1 MLYVDAVS
9 VEPDNDDVESLGL
22 LDHLDG
28 RARQERA
35 ELISWLLDRG
45 FDVDQIRDAFIPMLL
60 PANRAIGDDG
70 TTVSAREISESS
82 GVSLELLQRLHR
94 AAGLVRVYDP
104 DSPLRSRA
112 DAEAVLNAARL
123 VDLGLDPARVG
134 LVVRLLVEG
143 LTGPAVAL
151 RRAAL
156 QASLRPG
163 ATELDLAKAFE
174 HLAQQAEP
182 LLGPMVDD
190 LLRLVLRHSFETEA
204 INVAERAAG
213 TLPGARDVAVAF
225 ADLVGFTRLGE
236 QLPPDDLGLIAFRL
250 SDLAHDVTT
259 SPVQFVKTIGDA
271 VMLVCAEPPQ
281 LLTTVLDLVE
291 AAAAEKILRLRVG
304 FAFGRAISR
313 SGDWYGNP
321 VNLASRV
328 THAAPSGAVWV
339 TEAAREAIGDA
350 PGLEWSFVG
359 ARHLRGIHGEV
370 RLYAVRRA
378 ATG

>member
-1 MLYVDAVS
+1 M
-9 VEPDNDDVESLGL
+9 EPDNKDVESLGL
-22 LDHLDG
+22 LDDLHG
-28 RARQERA
+28 KARQERA
-35 ELISWLLDRG
+35 ELVTWLLDRG
-45 FDVDQIRDAFIPMLL
+45 FDADQIRGAFIPMLL

-70 TTVSAREISESS
+70 TSVSTREISQAS

-123 VDLGLDPARVG
+123 IDLGLDPARVV

-143 LTGPAVAL
+143 LTGPAVAM

-174 HLAQQAEP
+174 HLAQQAAP
-182 LLGPMVDD
+182 LLGPMVHD
-190 LLRLVLRHSFETEA
+190 LLRLALRHSFETEA
-204 INVAERAAG
+204 ISVAERAAG
-213 TLPGARDVAVAF
+213 ALPGAREVAVAF
-225 ADLVGFTRLGE
+225 ADLVGFTHLGE
-236 QLPPDDLGLIAFRL
+236 KLPPEELGLIAGRL
-250 SDLAHDVTT
+250 SDLAHDVVM

-271 VMLVCAEPPQ
+271 VMLVCAEPLQ
-281 LLTTVLDLVE
+281 LLTTVLNLVE
-291 AAAAEKILRLRVG
+291 AAVLENVPRLRAG

-321 VNLASRV
+321 VNLANRV

-339 TEAAREAIGDA
+339 TESAREVIGDA
-350 PGLEWSFVG
+350 AGIEWSGVG
-359 ARHLRGIHGEV
+359 ARHLRGVHGEV
-370 RLYAVRRA
+370 RLYAVQR
-378 ATG
+378 TG

>member
-1 MLYVDAVS
+1 MS
-9 VEPDNDDVESLGL
+9 VEPDNTDVESLGL

-28 RARQERA
+28 RARKERA
-35 ELISWLLDRG
+35 ELITWLLDRG

-82 GVSLELLQRLHR
+82 GVSLDLLQRLHR

-151 RRAAL
+151 
-156 QASLRPG
+156 
-163 ATELDLAKAFE
+163 
-174 HLAQQAEP
+174 
-182 LLGPMVDD
+182 
-190 LLRLVLRHSFETEA
+190 
-204 INVAERAAG
+204 
-213 TLPGARDVAVAF
+213 
-225 ADLVGFTRLGE
+225 
-236 QLPPDDLGLIAFRL
+236 
-250 SDLAHDVTT
+250 
-259 SPVQFVKTIGDA
+259 
-271 VMLVCAEPPQ
+271 
-281 LLTTVLDLVE
+281 
-291 AAAAEKILRLRVG
+291 
-304 FAFGRAISR
+304 
-313 SGDWYGNP
+313 
-321 VNLASRV
+321 ASRV
-328 THAAPSGAVWV
+328 THAAPSGAVWL
-339 TEAAREAIGDA
+339 TEAARAAMGDA

-370 RLYAVRRA
+370 RLYAVRR
-378 ATG
+378 TTSG

>member
-9 VEPDNDDVESLGL
+9 VEPDNKDVESLGL
-22 LDHLDG
+22 LDDLHG
-28 RARQERA
+28 KARQERA
-35 ELISWLLDRG
+35 ELVTWLLDRG
-45 FDVDQIRDAFIPMLL
+45 FDADQIRGAFIPMLL

-70 TTVSAREISESS
+70 TSVSAREISQAS

-123 VDLGLDPARVG
+123 IDLGLDPARVV

-143 LTGPAVAL
+143 LTGPAVAM

-174 HLAQQAEP
+174 HLAQQAAP
-182 LLGPMVDD
+182 LLGPMVHD
-190 LLRLVLRHSFETEA
+190 LLRLALRHSFETEA
-204 INVAERAAG
+204 ISVAERAAG
-213 TLPGARDVAVAF
+213 ALPGAREVAVAF
-225 ADLVGFTRLGE
+225 ADLVGFTHLGE
-236 QLPPDDLGLIAFRL
+236 KLPPEELGLIAGRL
-250 SDLAHDVTT
+250 SDLAHDVVM

-271 VMLVCAEPPQ
+271 VMLVCAEPLQ
-281 LLTTVLDLVE
+281 LLTTVLNLVE
-291 AAAAEKILRLRVG
+291 AAVLENVPRLRAG

-321 VNLASRV
+321 VNLANRV

-339 TEAAREAIGDA
+339 TESAREVIGDA
-350 PGLEWSFVG
+350 AGIEWSGVG
-359 ARHLRGIHGEV
+359 ARHLRGVHGEV
-370 RLYAVRRA
+370 RLYAVQR
-378 ATG
+378 TG